1 MPDNLVCTSTKQ
13 EQICMLEIDLLLLN
27 FTSILSVFW
36 KLARSLF
43 GGQGNRSERFT
54 PFFITGYAVF

>member
-1 MPDNLVCTSTKQ
+1 
-13 EQICMLEIDLLLLN
+13 MLEIDLLLLN